1 MKRVLSL
8 LAAALSLMVVASH
21 AHEATERYIPI
32 GKSPGIS
39 YKYTA
44 IGNIQEVDESEHT
57 LTVTGSTGS
66 FSVKVTAQTRI
77 YLDRSGLRQTSLEG
91 SFGDCRAGRKVEIR
105 FADESSRDTAAW
117 IKIEVTR

>member
-1 MKRVLSL
+1 MKRVFSVLM
-8 LAAALSLMVVASH
+8 AALSLMVVASH

-32 GKSPGIS
+32 GKSPGVS
-39 YKYTA
+39 TQ
-44 IGNIQEVDESEHT
+44 IGDIREVDESEHI
-57 LTVTGSTGS
+57 LTVTGSAGA
-66 FSVKVTAQTRI
+66 FSVKVTGQTRI

-91 SFGDCRAGRKVEIR
+91 SFADCRPGRKVEIR